1 MPQGFDSSLPPVAAA
16 TSEDLAMI
24 RFHGRDP
31 EIWEKKT
38 KTAAERFRYDYE
50 EKELEEWAPKVEA
63 LAAEAKETHVV
74 MNNCYEN
81 YAVKNARQLADLL
94 E

>member
-1 MPQGFDSSLPPVAAA
+1 MPQGFDSSIPPVAAA
-16 TSEDLAMI
+16 TSKDLAMI

-31 EIWEKKT
+31 EIWEKKAT
-38 KTAAERFRYDYE
+38 TAAERFRYDYR
-50 EKELEEWAPKVEA
+50 EKELEEWVPRIGE
-63 LAAEAKETHVV
+63 LAGQASETHVV

-81 YAVKNARQLADLL
+81 YAVKNARQLADLM